1 MDQNNISNQ
10 TPTKPR
16 KKSSLIRILFRS
28 FLLLMILIFLG
39 AGVVIGG
46 FCYRLM
52 TDLPSTEQLRNFDP
66 PQTSI
71 VYSDDGTE
79 IGRFFIENRIVVP
92 FARIPKRVV
101 DAFLAAED
109 ARFFEHP
116 GIDFLRIIKA
126 FLKNVEAG
134 QIVQGG
140 STITQQ
146 VIKAML
152 LTPEKTYYRKIQE
165 AVLAYKM
172 DQYLSKEEV
181 LNIYLN
187 KIYLG
192 HGAYGVE
199 AAARAYFDKSISQ
212 LDLAETAMIAGM
224 APAPSRY
231 SPISHPQQ
239 ARDRK
244 AYVLKRMFELG
255 FIKPEEREKALKE
268 ELNLSLRGRQAIL
281 AAPDFTEYVRRTLEK
296 KYGADIL
303 NKGGLRV
310 YTTVNLPLQSKAL
323 EAVNHGVRELDKRQ
337 GFRGPLK
344 VVGRREIDGYCKQL
358 SAEYGNTPPANDEIL
373 EGVVLS
379 VDRRK
384 SEATFCLGSQRGI
397 VDLADTSWAKK
408 VLPDGQQ
415 AKMRRLADSLTPGA
429 VVVVRVIEQD
439 AKTGLYRL
447 ALEQDPLV
455 QGALLSLEAGTGH
468 VKAMVGGRDFQAS
481 QFNRAIQS
489 RRQPG
494 SSFKPIVYAAAMDSG
509 FTPANV
515 VVDSPMVY
523 DSGPGAPV
531 WKPKNYSG
539 KFNGPTRLRVALAKS
554 INIVTIK
561 LMQQVGVQKV
571 IDIAQSLGITSDLYP
586 NLSLA
591 LGSSGVSL
599 EEMVVAYSVF
609 DNLGEKLEP
618 IFITRVLDKTGNV
631 LEVNKTTKKSVLD
644 EDTAYLMVSMLQS
657 VITEGTGQS
666 VAKEFPN
673 IPLAGKTGTTNDCI
687 DAWFIGFS
695 PDYVTGVWVG
705 FDDKKSLG
713 KAETGAKAAAPIWIE
728 FMKELLKDKPVKHFI
743 VPKGIVFAKID
754 AATGMLASSESGRAI
769 FECFKD
775 GTAPSQS
782 SAPKQDVA
790 GAGLDNFLKDD
801 FGPSESDRSGSSDA
815 EKTVDLESPSPSL
828 GVEH

>member
-1 MDQNNISNQ
+1 MDQKNKSNKAQ
-10 TPTKPR
+10 ANPR
-16 KKSSLIRILFRS
+16 KKFSLVRILFRS
-28 FLLLMILIFLG
+28 FLLLIIMIFLG

-52 TDLPSTEQLRNFDP
+52 TDLPSTDQLRNFDP

-92 FARIPKRVV
+92 FARIPERVV
-101 DAFLAAED
+101 NAFLAAED

-172 DQYLSKEEV
+172 DQYLSKKEI

-199 AAARAYFDKSISQ
+199 AAARAYFDKSINQ
-212 LDLAETAMIAGM
+212 LDIAETAMIAGM

-239 ARDRK
+239 AKDRK

-255 FIKPEEREKALKE
+255 YINAEEREKALKE
-268 ELNLSLRGRQAIL
+268 ELRLSHRGRQAIL

-296 KYGADIL
+296 KYGADTL

-310 YTTVNLPLQSKAL
+310 YTTVNLPLQAKAV

-337 GFRGPLK
+337 GFRGPIRIIS
-344 VVGRREIDGYCKQL
+344 RRELDGYCKQRSDEMGNSPL
-358 SAEYGNTPPANDEIL
+358 SNDEVL

-384 SEATFCLGSQRGI
+384 NEATFCLGSHRGV
-397 VDLADTSWAKK
+397 VDLADTFGAKT
-408 VLPDGQQ
+408 DGQQ
-415 AKMRRLADSLTPGA
+415 AKMRRLGDSLTPGA

-439 AKTGLYRL
+439 ADTELYRL
-447 ALEQDPLV
+447 ALEDPLV
-455 QGALLSLEAGTGH
+455 QGALLSLEAETGH
-468 VKAMVGGRDFQAS
+468 VKAMVGGRDFKAS

-523 DSGPGAPV
+523 DAGPGAPV

-571 IDIAQSLGITSDLYP
+571 IATADHELKPGVLLEHGKKYFIDDRLETCVLLEEHGITPID
-586 NLSLA
+586 
-591 LGSSGVSL
+591 
-599 EEMVVAYSVF
+599 F
-609 DNLGEKLEP
+609 DQPWNR
-618 IFITRVLDKTGNV
+618 T
-631 LEVNKTTKKSVLD
+631 
-644 EDTAYLMVSMLQS
+644 
-657 VITEGTGQS
+657 
-666 VAKEFPN
+666 
-673 IPLAGKTGTTNDCI
+673 
-687 DAWFIGFS
+687 
-695 PDYVTGVWVG
+695 
-705 FDDKKSLG
+705 
-713 KAETGAKAAAPIWIE
+713 
-728 FMKELLKDKPVKHFI
+728 
-743 VPKGIVFAKID
+743 
-754 AATGMLASSESGRAI
+754 
-769 FECFKD
+769 
-775 GTAPSQS
+775 
-782 SAPKQDVA
+782 
-790 GAGLDNFLKDD
+790 
-801 FGPSESDRSGSSDA
+801 
-815 EKTVDLESPSPSL
+815 
-828 GVEH
+828 